1 MKLQQ
6 QATDKRSEVEDAY
19 RKLDMGLPPTE
30 DAEIEWQRMV
40 RDEEMKTTRLQQKQQ
55 VKYGTGVETLT

>member
-55 VKYGTGVETLT
+55 V